1 MKKNLIFIFALALFV
16 IGSFTWAEEPPKPI
30 VFSGNVYTGLR
41 ADISE
46 DSQVIYANEDSN
58 GTPIWANFRMD
69 YSFDDNAGAVLNF
82 RTKGTDVVSKQ
93 QPTFY
98 PFLNRGFV
106 WGKFFDGQARV
117 RSGYLWDSDFESSN
131 NAWDTASNYE
141 WVTEAVIFPAENLE
155 IGATLPT
162 PYDKMDLDDALK
174 NVTYGVVYS
183 PSGFRFSA
191 MGEYGD
197 VEATRSVNFGV
208 DFTKIENVLIR
219 VEGDL
224 QQIGYSDLGYNQLFQ
239 EIGYTFGAITSNIQ
253 VTEWLYKDGS
263 ANKIKL
269 YPNLTLASGDLT
281 YFAGFNLT
289 VTEDVDDFYK
299 QLEVSVKAP
308 FNSKASI
315 KGGSYF
321 TFDPAA
327 DFMFSPY
334 IEFFASF

>member
-1 MKKNLIFIFALALFV
+1 MKKIFIAVCLVCLAFSFAFADD
-16 IGSFTWAEEPPKPI
+16 PPKP
-30 VFSGNVYTGLR
+30 VAFSGNVMTGLR
-41 ADISE
+41 ADITE
-46 DSQVIYANEDSN
+46 NEQVIYANEDSN
-58 GTPIWANFRMD
+58 GTPIWSNFRID
-69 YSFDDNAGAVLNF
+69 YSLDANAGITLNF
-82 RTKGTDVVSKQ
+82 RTKGTDVVSKEQ
-93 QPTFY
+93 STFY

-106 WGKFFDGQARV
+106 WGKFADGQARV

-141 WVTEAVIFPAENLE
+141 WVTELVFFPAENLE
-155 IGATLPT
+155 IGATVPT

-174 NVTYGVVYS
+174 NVTYGIVYS
-183 PSGFRFSA
+183 PAGFRFSA

-197 VEATRSVNFGV
+197 VEATRSINFGV
-208 DFTKIENVLIR
+208 DYTGLNNTLLR

-224 QQIGYSDLGYNQLFQ
+224 QQVGYADLGYNQLFQ

-289 VTEDVDDFYK
+289 ITEGVDDLYK
-299 QLEVSVKAP
+299 QAEVSVKAP

-334 IEFFASF
+334 IEFVASF